1 MTPPLSQTNSSS
13 GSGSGRG
20 SGSSSGSGSGGS
32 GNSQDKSVIDGQS
45 VSGKGETGTLKGKG
59 STHSVTVD
67 RAEMK
72 RGGGG
77 IPTQTG
83 DVVAD
88 REARERERARI
99 AAMDRER
106 ETERKRNSD
115 NMRERERE
123 RDRGLDIPW
132 NPTIRSGHITLIL
145 FQY

>member
-1 MTPPLSQTNSSS
+1 M
-13 GSGSGRG
+13 
-20 SGSSSGSGSGGS
+20 
-32 GNSQDKSVIDGQS
+32 
-45 VSGKGETGTLKGKG
+45 KGKG

-132 NPTIRSGHITLIL
+132 NPTIRSGAKSATKVNPTMAHKSPINHSVIV
-145 FQY
+145 